1 MRLYHKDVFFPEFDL
16 TDFWNGVDSLVCTR
30 HFRER
35 QLDKNIPLLDI
46 DIIRSGEIF
55 EVGIEFDEVLKV
67 CYRVHTPNVDYC
79 YVIRK
84 GGVVVTAWVQSP
96 DDLHS
101 TLDESKYWKE

>member
-16 TDFWNGVDSLVCTR
+16 TEFWRGVDKLTCTR
-30 HFRER
+30 HFRAR
-35 QLDKNIPLLDI
+35 QLDKHIPLLEMER
-46 DIIRSGEIF
+46 IRSGEIF

-67 CYRVHTPNVDYC
+67 CYRVHTPKVDYC

-84 GGVVVTAWVQSP
+84 GGVVVTAWTQKP
-96 DDLHS
+96 DDQHS

>member
-16 TDFWNGVDSLVCTR
+16 TDFWNGVTELKTTY
-30 HFRER
+30 HFRDR
-35 QLDKNIPLLDI
+35 QQFKKIPLLDI
-46 DIIRSGEIF
+46 ETIRSGEIF

-67 CYRVHTPNVDYC
+67 CYRVHTPKIDYI

-84 GGVVVTAWVQSP
+84 GGVLVTAWVQNP
-96 DDLHS
+96 KDLHS